1 MALTDSS
8 ANEIGDTTMEIKQE
22 KEEGKGGGD
31 VTVGEVGEVEAQTTR
46 DEEPEKGGRYSRL
59 FRP

>member
-1 MALTDSS
+1 
-8 ANEIGDTTMEIKQE
+8 MEIKQE

-59 FRP
+59 SVWLMVLYSALAIGSDG